1 MQRDNNGGAL
11 VLGVFILLGLA
22 ALGYLLGNAAIR
34 FKEFERSVT
43 VKGLSEQEFPA
54 DVVIWPIQFTLAD
67 NDLGA
72 LYGSLADN
80 ADRIRAFLQTAGIAA
95 DEISVSAPAITDKS
109 AQSYGGTQQPEFR
122 YSAVQTVTVYSG
134 DVERVRGVMGR
145 LVDLG
150 KQGIALTGGDYQNQ
164 TEYLFTRL
172 NEVKPAMIQ
181 EATTQAREVAQ
192 KFAQDSNS
200 RLGKIKHASQGQF
213 TISPRD
219 KNTPHIKNVRV
230 VSTIEYY
237 LSD

>member
-1 MQRDNNGGAL
+1 MHRENTAAAL

-22 ALGYLLGNAAIR
+22 TLGYLLGDAAIR
-34 FKEFERSVT
+34 FKQFERSVT
-43 VKGLSEQEFPA
+43 VKGLSEQEYPA
-54 DVVIWPIQFTLAD
+54 DVVIWPIQFTLAGNELAELYATLED
-67 NDLGA
+67 NTA
-72 LYGSLADN
+72 
-80 ADRIRAFLQTAGIAA
+80 RIRRFLQDSGIETT
-95 DEISVSAPAITDKS
+95 EITVSAPVITDKS

-122 YSAVQTVTVYSG
+122 YSALQTVTVYSG
-134 DVERVRGVMGR
+134 DVERVRGVMNR

-181 EATTQAREVAQ
+181 EATTKAREVAL

-200 RLGKIKHASQGQF
+200 RLGKIRRASQGQF

-219 KNTPHIKNVRV
+219 RNNPHIKNIRV
-230 VSTIEYY
+230 VSTVEYY

>member
-1 MQRDNNGGAL
+1 MQRENSGSAM

-22 ALGYLLGNAAIR
+22 ALGYQLGNAAIR

-67 NDLGA
+67 NDLAA

-80 ADRIRAFLQTAGIAA
+80 AGRIRSFLQAAGIAA
-95 DEISVSAPAITDKS
+95 DEISESAPVITDKS
-109 AQSYGGTQQPEFR
+109 AQSYGGSQQPEFR
-122 YSAVQTVTVYSG
+122 YSAVQTVTVYSSN
-134 DVERVRGVMGR
+134 VEQVRGVMGR

-172 NEVKPAMIQ
+172 NDVKPAMIE
-181 EATTQAREVAQ
+181 EATKQAREVAL

-200 RLGKIKHASQGQF
+200 RLGKIKRASQGQF
-213 TISPRD
+213 SISPRD
-219 KNTPHIKNVRV
+219 KNNPHIKKVRV

>member
-1 MQRDNNGGAL
+1 MQRENTGSAL
-11 VLGVFILLGLA
+11 VLGVFILLGMA

-43 VKGLSEQEFPA
+43 VKGLSEQEYPA

-67 NDLGA
+67 NDLAA

-80 ADRIRAFLQTAGIAA
+80 AVSIRAFLQTAGIVA
-95 DEISVSAPAITDKS
+95 DEISVAAPAITDKS
-109 AQSYGGTQQPEFR
+109 AQSYGGAQQPEFR
-122 YSAVQTVTVYSG
+122 YSAVQTVTVYST
-134 DVERVRGVMGR
+134 DVAKVRGVMSR

-172 NEVKPAMIQ
+172 NEVKPAMIE
-181 EATTQAREVAQ
+181 EATGNAREVAE

-200 RLGKIKHASQGQF
+200 RLGKIKKASQGQF
-213 TISPRD
+213 TVSPRD
-219 KNTPHIKNVRV
+219 RNNPHIMKVRV
-230 VSTIEYY
+230 VSTVEYY